1 MKEITLHKNIISD
14 PKEFLRLLIAEAKFY
29 NKKIHPN
36 GGCFTGLRTDSLMNI
51 EWFRRDFSDELFTK
65 VVELTGIDL
74 LENNYDIDFYAEF
87 HSAIE
92 LEPPVI
98 QQHNPNAD
106 TVIMVFLNPNENF
119 QSDMTIYSPNM
130 DEFDPYNIS
139 DKNNFAVK
147 QSVKNVFNSAVMFD
161 SREYYAIDKWHG
173 EERIDDGNFNL
184 FITITQKMS

>member
-51 EWFRRDFSDELFTK
+51 EWFRRDFSDELF
-65 VVELTGIDL
+65 
-74 LENNYDIDFYAEF
+74 NNYDIDFYAEF

-106 TVIMVFLNPNENF
+106 TVIMVFLNPDENF